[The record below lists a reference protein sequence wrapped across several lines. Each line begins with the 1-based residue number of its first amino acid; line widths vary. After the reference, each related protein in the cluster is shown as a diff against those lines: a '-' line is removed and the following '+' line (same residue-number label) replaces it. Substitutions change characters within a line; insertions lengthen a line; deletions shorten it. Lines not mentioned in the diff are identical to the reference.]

1 MSTYRRN
8 YILRVSSGYMAKAQS
23 KARITITLRND
34 LLPRLDNFIDGENI
48 RNRSHAIEFIL
59 NQQLGV
65 GIETAVILAGA
76 DHNNVVHALT
86 RIRKRATIEYTF
98 ELLKKFGIRD
108 VIIVIDRYGEE
119 LKSFVGDGSQWGV
132 RAQFAHDGDSIGTA
146 HALLPV
152 RQFVRGSFVVIYS
165 DTLANLNLGDMV
177 EHHEQNNLTAT
188 VALTY
193 RRSPEER
200 YGVARMEGSKVLE
213 YSEKPGK
220 EGKHGLVNAGVYI
233 FESTIFDYIT
243 ENTKSLEKEVLPLL
257 AEKKK
262 LAGYP
267 FQGKWFDVSRESDR
281 KTAED
286 DWR

>member
-1 MSTYRRN
+1 MDATIIYR
-8 YILRVSSGYMAKAQS
+8 YDLGMKAQS

-65 GIETAVILAGA
+65 GIERAVILAGA

-108 VIIVIDRYGEE
+108 IIIVIDRYGDE
-119 LKSFVGDGSQWGV
+119 LRSFVGDGSQWGV
-132 RAQFAHDGDSIGTA
+132 HAQFAQDGESIGTA
-146 HALLPV
+146 HALLAV
-152 RQFVRGSFVVIYS
+152 KSQLKSSFMVIYS
-165 DTLANLNLGDMV
+165 DTLVNLNLGDMV
-177 EHHEQNNLTAT
+177 EHHEQNNLNAT

-200 YGVARMEGSKVLE
+200 YGVARMEGNKVLE

-233 FESTIFDYIT
+233 FEPNIFDYISNDT
-243 ENTKSLEKEVLPLL
+243 QSIEKEVLPQL
-257 AEKKK
+257 AEQKQ
-262 LAGYP
+262 LTGYP
-267 FQGKWFDVSRESDR
+267 FQGKWFDIARDNDR
-281 KTAED
+281 KAAENE
-286 DWR
+286 WR